1 MSVFNLFNRPKKEA
15 ADLGGSLQVDIHS
28 HLLPGIDDGAPTM
41 DHTIGM
47 LRKFEELGYKKLIFT
62 PHVMSG
68 VYDNSSNLILS
79 KLEEVQKVSKDLG
92 LNLIL
97 EASAEY
103 YFDET
108 FFDRIRNRDLL
119 PFHGNHILF
128 EFSFRNQP
136 SQVED
141 VVFQLKSAGYQ
152 PVLAHFE
159 RYLYYHPSVEMAE
172 SLRERSCMIQ
182 VNLNSF
188 TGHYGPEIKK
198 QAIRLLEAGVIDLLG
213 TDCHRI
219 QHLELLERSLKDP
232 IFHRLLKEKIV
243 NSSFL

>member
-1 MSVFNLFNRPKKEA
+1 MGLFDVFNRQKKEA
-15 ADLGGSLQVDIHS
+15 ANLGGKLLVDIHS

-47 LRKFEELGYKKLIFT
+47 LRKFEELGYQKLIMT

-68 VYDNSSNLILS
+68 VYDSTSEIILK
-79 KLEEVQKVSKDLG
+79 KLEEVKKVSQDLG
-92 LNLIL
+92 LKLIL

-108 FFDRIRNRDLL
+108 LFERIRKKDLL

-136 SQVED
+136 PQIEE

-152 PVLAHFE
+152 PILAHFE
-159 RYLYYHPSVEMAE
+159 RYIYFHPSIEVAK
-172 SLRERSCMIQ
+172 SLRERGCFIQ

-188 TGHYGPEIKK
+188 TGHYGSEVKN
-198 QAIRLLEAGVIDLLG
+198 QAIKLLKAGLIDILG
-213 TDCHRI
+213 SDCHRI
-219 QHLELLERSLKDP
+219 QHLELLKRSLNDP
-232 IFHRLLKEKIV
+232 LFHQLVELKVK
-243 NSSFL
+243 NPLFL

>member
-1 MSVFNLFNRPKKEA
+1 MGVFEVFKRQKKVA
-15 ADLGGSLQVDIHS
+15 ADLGGTLLVDIHS
-28 HLLPGIDDGAPTM
+28 HLLPGIDDGAPSM

-47 LRKFEELGYKKLIFT
+47 LRKFDELGYQKLIFT

-68 VYDNSSNLILS
+68 VYDNTTEIILR
-79 KLEEVQKVSKDLG
+79 KLEEVREVSSELG
-92 LNLIL
+92 LKLQL

-108 FFDRIRNRDLL
+108 FFERIRTKDLL

-136 SQVED
+136 SRVEE

-159 RYLYYHPSVEMAE
+159 RYLYYHPSVEVAQQ
-172 SLRERSCMIQ
+172 LRERGCMIQ
-182 VNLNSF
+182 VNLNAF
-188 TGHYGPEIKK
+188 TGHYGPDVKN
-198 QAIRLLEAGVIDLLG
+198 QAMRLLKAGLIDLLG
-213 TDCHRI
+213 SDCHRI
-219 QHLELLERSLKDP
+219 QHLELLENALQEP
-232 IFHRLLKEKIV
+232 VFHQLLKEPVK
-243 NSSFL
+243 NHLFL

>member
-1 MSVFNLFNRPKKEA
+1 MGLFDMFNRQKKEA
-15 ADLGGSLQVDIHS
+15 ADIGGILRVDIHS

-47 LRKFEELGYKKLIFT
+47 LRKFEELGYQKLIMT
-62 PHVMSG
+62 PHIMSG
-68 VYDNSSNLILS
+68 VYDNNSEIILQ
-79 KLEEVQKVSKDLG
+79 KLEDVRKVSRDLD
-92 LNLIL
+92 LKLEL

-108 FFDRIRNRDLL
+108 LFERIRQKDLL

-136 SQVED
+136 SQVEEL
-141 VVFQLKSAGYQ
+141 VFDLKSAGYQ

-159 RYLYYHPSVEMAE
+159 RYMYYHPSIEVAR
-172 SLRERSCMIQ
+172 SLRERGCYIQ

-188 TGHYGPEIKK
+188 TGHYGPDVKN
-198 QAIRLLEAGVIDLLG
+198 QAIRLLKAGLIDILG
-213 TDCHRI
+213 SDCHRI
-219 QHLELLERSLKDP
+219 QHLELLESSLKDAV
-232 IFHRLLKEKIV
+232 FHQLLEGKVK
-243 NSSFL
+243 NPLFF

>member
-1 MSVFNLFNRPKKEA
+1 MGLFGAFKRQRKEA
-15 ADLGGSLQVDIHS
+15 ANLGEALRVDIHS

-47 LRKFEELGYKKLIFT
+47 LRKFEELGYQKLILT
-62 PHVMSG
+62 PHIMSG
-68 VYDNSSNLILS
+68 VYNNTSEIILQ
-79 KLEEVQKVSKDLG
+79 KLEEVRNVSRELG
-92 LNLIL
+92 LRLTF

-108 FFDRIRNRDLL
+108 LFERVRTKDLL

-136 SQVED
+136 SQIED
-141 VVFQLKSAGYQ
+141 IVFSLKSAGYQ

-159 RYLYYHPSVEMAE
+159 RYMYFHPSIDIAR
-172 SLRERSCMIQ
+172 SLRERGCFIQ

-188 TGHYGPEIKK
+188 TGHYGPDVKN
-198 QAIRLLEAGVIDLLG
+198 QAIRLLKAGLIDILG
-213 TDCHRI
+213 SDCHRI
-219 QHLELLERSLKDP
+219 QHLELLESSLNQSV
-232 IFHRLLKEKIV
+232 FHQLAELEVK
-243 NSSFL
+243 NPLFL

>member
-1 MSVFNLFNRPKKEA
+1 MALFGLFNTQKKEA
-15 ADLGGSLQVDIHS
+15 ADLGGNLLVDIHS

-47 LRKFEELGYKKLIFT
+47 LRKFEELGYQKLILT
-62 PHVMSG
+62 PHIMSG
-68 VYDNSSNLILS
+68 VYDNTSEIILQ
-79 KLEEVQKVSKDLG
+79 KLEDVRKVSRDLG
-92 LNLIL
+92 LKLEL

-108 FFDRIRNRDLL
+108 LFERVRRKDLL

-141 VVFQLKSAGYQ
+141 IVFSLKSAGYQ

-159 RYLYYHPSVEMAE
+159 RYLYFHPSVEIAR
-172 SLRERSCMIQ
+172 SLRERGCYIQ
-182 VNLNSF
+182 VNMNSF
-188 TGHYGPEIKK
+188 TGHYGPDVKN
-198 QAIRLLEAGVIDLLG
+198 QAIRLLKAGLIDILG
-213 TDCHRI
+213 SDCHRI
-219 QHLELLERSLKDP
+219 QHLELLESSLKDAV
-232 IFHRLLKEKIV
+232 FHQLMALKVKNPE
-243 NSSFL
+243 FL

>member
-1 MSVFNLFNRPKKEA
+1 MALFGMFNRQKKEA
-15 ADLGGSLQVDIHS
+15 ADLGGTLRVDIHS

-47 LRKFEELGYKKLIFT
+47 LRKFEELGYQKLIFT
-62 PHVMSG
+62 PHILSG
-68 VYDNSSNLILS
+68 VYDNTSEIILE
-79 KLEEVQKVSKDLG
+79 KLEEVRHVSRELG

-108 FFDRIRNRDLL
+108 LFERIRKKDLL

-141 VVFQLKSAGYQ
+141 IVFSLKSAGYQ

-159 RYLYYHPSVEMAE
+159 RYMYFHPSVEVAK
-172 SLRERSCMIQ
+172 SLRERGCYIQ

-188 TGHYGPEIKK
+188 TGHYGPDVKN
-198 QAIRLLEAGVIDLLG
+198 QAIRLLKAGLIDILG

-219 QHLELLERSLKDP
+219 QHLELLESSLTESV
-232 IFHRLLKEKIV
+232 FHQLMTLKVK
-243 NSSFL
+243 NPLFL

>member
-1 MSVFNLFNRPKKEA
+1 MGVFDVFKRQKKET
-15 ADLGGSLQVDIHS
+15 ADLGGALLVDIHS

-47 LRKFEELGYKKLIFT
+47 LRKFEELGYQKLIFT

-68 VYDNSSNLILS
+68 VYDNTTEIILR
-79 KLEEVQKVSKDLG
+79 KLEEVRGVSKELG
-92 LNLIL
+92 LKLQL

-108 FFDRIRNRDLL
+108 FFERISRKDLL

-136 SQVED
+136 SRVEE

-159 RYLYYHPSVEMAE
+159 RYLYYHPSIEVARQ
-172 SLRERSCMIQ
+172 LRERGCMIQ

-188 TGHYGPEIKK
+188 TGHYGLNVKN
-198 QAIRLLEAGVIDLLG
+198 QAMRLLKAGCIDLLG
-213 TDCHRI
+213 SDCHRI
-219 QHLELLERSLKDP
+219 QHLELLENSLQEAV
-232 IFHRLLKEKIV
+232 FHQLIKEPVK
-243 NSSFL
+243 NRQFL

>member
-1 MSVFNLFNRPKKEA
+1 MGILDVFTRQKKYP
-15 ADLGGSLQVDIHS
+15 ADLGAKLMVDIHS

-47 LRKFEELGYKKLIFT
+47 LRKFEELGYQKLIFT

-68 VYDNSSNLILS
+68 VYENTSEIILK
-79 KLEEVQKVSKDLG
+79 KLDEVQQVSRDLG
-92 LNLIL
+92 LNLVL

-108 FFDRIRNRDLL
+108 LFERIRNNDLL
-119 PFHGNHILF
+119 PFSGNHILF

-136 SQVED
+136 AQIEELI
-141 VVFQLKSAGYQ
+141 FQLKSAGYQ

-159 RYLYYHPSVEMAE
+159 RYMYFHPTVETAK
-172 SLRERSCMIQ
+172 SLRERGCFIQ

-188 TGHYGPEIKK
+188 TGHYGSEVKN
-198 QAIRLLEAGVIDLLG
+198 QAIRLLKAGLIDILG
-213 TDCHRI
+213 SDCHRL
-219 QHLELLERSLKDP
+219 QHLQLLESSLKGVV
-232 IFHRLLKEKIV
+232 FHQLAELKVK
-243 NSSFL
+243 NPLFL

>member
-1 MSVFNLFNRPKKEA
+1 MGLFSVFNKQKKEA
-15 ADLGGSLQVDIHS
+15 ANLGGKLLVDIHS

-47 LRKFEELGYKKLIFT
+47 LRKFEELGYQKLILT

-68 VYDNSSNLILS
+68 VYDNTSEIILK
-79 KLEEVQKVSKDLG
+79 KLDEVRKVSQELG
-92 LNLIL
+92 LKLSL

-108 FFDRIRNRDLL
+108 LFERVRTKDLL
-119 PFHGNHILF
+119 PFNGNHILF
-128 EFSFRNQP
+128 EFSFRSQP

-141 VVFQLKSAGYQ
+141 IVFALKSAGYQ

-159 RYLYYHPSVEMAE
+159 RYMYFHPSVEVAR
-172 SLRERSCMIQ
+172 SLRERGCYIQ

-188 TGHYGPEIKK
+188 TGHYGPDVKN
-198 QAIRLLEAGVIDLLG
+198 QAVRLLKAGLIDILG
-213 TDCHRI
+213 SDCHRL
-219 QHLELLERSLKDP
+219 QHLELLESSLKESV
-232 IFHRLLKEKIV
+232 FHQLLEAKVK
-243 NSSFL
+243 NQQFL

>member
-1 MSVFNLFNRPKKEA
+1 MGLLNVFNRQKKEA
-15 ADLGGSLQVDIHS
+15 ADLGGKLLVDIHS

-47 LRKFEELGYKKLIFT
+47 LRKFEELGYQKLIFT

-68 VYDNSSNLILS
+68 VYDNTSEIILN
-79 KLEEVQKVSKDLG
+79 KLDEVRKVSQDLG
-92 LNLIL
+92 LKLVL

-108 FFDRIRNRDLL
+108 LFERIRTKDFL
-119 PFHGNHILF
+119 PFHGNHVLF

-136 SQVED
+136 SQVEEL
-141 VVFQLKSAGYQ
+141 VFQLKSAGYQ

-159 RYLYYHPSVEMAE
+159 RYIYFHSSIEVAK
-172 SLRERSCMIQ
+172 SLRERGCYIQ

-188 TGHYGPEIKK
+188 TGHYGPEVKN
-198 QAIRLLEAGVIDLLG
+198 QAIRLLKAGLIDILG
-213 TDCHRI
+213 SDCHRI
-219 QHLELLERSLKDP
+219 QHLESIEKSLKEP
-232 IFHRLLKEKIV
+232 VFHQLLDLQVKNRL
-243 NSSFL
+243 FL

>member
-1 MSVFNLFNRPKKEA
+1 MGLLNVFKRPKKEA
-15 ADLGGSLQVDIHS
+15 ANLGGTLLVDIHS

-47 LRKFEELGYKKLIFT
+47 LRKFEELGYQKLILT
-62 PHVMSG
+62 PHVMLG
-68 VYDNSSNLILS
+68 VYDNSSEIILQ
-79 KLEEVQKVSKDLG
+79 KLEEVRTVSRELG
-92 LNLIL
+92 LKLVL

-108 FFDRIRNRDLL
+108 LFERIRTKDLL

-141 VVFQLKSAGYQ
+141 IVFGLKSAGYQ

-159 RYLYYHPSVEMAE
+159 RYMYFHPAIEIAR
-172 SLRERSCMIQ
+172 SLRERGCYIQ

-188 TGHYGPEIKK
+188 TGHYGPDVKN
-198 QAIRLLEAGVIDLLG
+198 QAIRLLKAGLIDILG
-213 TDCHRI
+213 SDCHRI
-219 QHLELLERSLKDP
+219 QHLQLLEASLSQP
-232 IFHRLLKEKIV
+232 IFHQLLELKVK
-243 NSSFL
+243 NRQFL

>member
-1 MSVFNLFNRPKKEA
+1 MGLFDMFNRQKKEA
-15 ADLGGSLQVDIHS
+15 ADIGGILRVDIHS

-47 LRKFEELGYKKLIFT
+47 LRKFEEFGYQKLIMT
-62 PHVMSG
+62 PHIMSG
-68 VYDNSSNLILS
+68 VYDNNSEIILQ
-79 KLEEVQKVSKDLG
+79 KLEDVRKVSRDLD
-92 LNLIL
+92 LKLEL

-108 FFDRIRNRDLL
+108 LFERVRQKDLL

-136 SQVED
+136 SQVEEL
-141 VVFQLKSAGYQ
+141 VFDLKSAGYQ

-159 RYLYYHPSVEMAE
+159 RYMYYHPSIEVAR
-172 SLRERSCMIQ
+172 SLRERGCYIQ

-188 TGHYGPEIKK
+188 TGHYGPDVKN
-198 QAIRLLEAGVIDLLG
+198 QAIRLLKAGLIDILG
-213 TDCHRI
+213 SDCHRI
-219 QHLELLERSLKDP
+219 QHLELLESSLKDAV
-232 IFHRLLKEKIV
+232 FHQLLELKVK
-243 NSSFL
+243 NPLFL

>member
-1 MSVFNLFNRPKKEA
+1 MALFGMFNRQKKEA
-15 ADLGGSLQVDIHS
+15 ADLGGTLRVDIHS

-47 LRKFEELGYKKLIFT
+47 LRKFEELGYQKLIFT
-62 PHVMSG
+62 PHIMSG
-68 VYDNSSNLILS
+68 VYDNTSEIILE
-79 KLEEVQKVSKDLG
+79 KLEEVRHVSRELG

-108 FFDRIRNRDLL
+108 LFERIRKKDLL

-141 VVFQLKSAGYQ
+141 IVFSLKSAGYQ

-159 RYLYYHPSVEMAE
+159 RYMYFHPSVEVAK
-172 SLRERSCMIQ
+172 SLRERGCYIQ

-188 TGHYGPEIKK
+188 TGHYGPDVKN
-198 QAIRLLEAGVIDLLG
+198 QAIRLLKAGLIDILG

-219 QHLELLERSLKDP
+219 QHLELLESSLKESV
-232 IFHRLLKEKIV
+232 FHQLMTLKVK
-243 NSSFL
+243 NPLFL

>member
-1 MSVFNLFNRPKKEA
+1 MALFGLFNTQKKEA
-15 ADLGGSLQVDIHS
+15 ANLGGNLLVDIHS

-47 LRKFEELGYKKLIFT
+47 LRKFEELGYQKLIMT
-62 PHVMSG
+62 PHIMSG
-68 VYDNSSNLILS
+68 VYDNTSEIIVQ
-79 KLEEVQKVSKDLG
+79 KLEEVRKVSHDLG
-92 LNLIL
+92 LKLQL

-108 FFDRIRNRDLL
+108 LFDRIRRKDLL
-119 PFHGNHILF
+119 PFAGNHILF

-141 VVFQLKSAGYQ
+141 IVFSLKSAGYQ

-159 RYLYYHPSVEMAE
+159 RYLYFHPSIEIAR
-172 SLRERSCMIQ
+172 SLRERGCYIQ

-188 TGHYGPEIKK
+188 TGHYGADVKN
-198 QAIRLLEAGVIDLLG
+198 QAIRLLKAGLIDILG
-213 TDCHRI
+213 SDCHRI
-219 QHLELLERSLKDP
+219 QHLELLQSSLKDSV
-232 IFHRLLKEKIV
+232 FHQLMTLKVKNRE
-243 NSSFL
+243 FF